1 MFCQEQESTAGT
13 GEMDTGATRGPVEP
27 DTTTKNKKTR
37 EQKRQREYYVKT
49 KSKRRRSESD
59 CESDEQNVQSDA
71 NLFTAAQ
78 IEEVKNIV
86 FEYMTTDFEKDKPSS
101 SNLVSGLTSGLLC
114 GIGAMGIGS
123 KILQNKE
130 IIGTLASDFLGRLG
144 QGVTQ
149 LPLQLPLQS
158 AIQSTGGEETH
169 CAPLSLSQPSM
180 QPPPLPSSDSVDV
193 EKLTLVRNC

>member
-1 MFCQEQESTAGT
+1 MDQTNSAEMGTPANRGEDDPNSTT
-13 GEMDTGATRGPVEP
+13 
-27 DTTTKNKKTR
+27 KTR
-37 EQKRQREYYVKT
+37 EQKRQRDYYVKT
-49 KSKRRRSESD
+49 KSKRRREESD
-59 CESDEQNVQSDA
+59 GESNEPNVQPHS
-71 NLFTAAQ
+71 NLFTEEQ

-86 FEYMTTDFEKDKPSS
+86 YEYMVTDFEKDKPSS

-130 IIGTLASDFLGRLG
+130 VIGTLVSDFLGRLG

-149 LPLQLPLQS
+149 LPLQSTIQSTDGEEMHCAALSVSQPLMQSPPLQS
-158 AIQSTGGEETH
+158 SG
-169 CAPLSLSQPSM
+169 
-180 QPPPLPSSDSVDV
+180 SVDV